1 MTTLYGFEM
10 LLRRLEISVQN
21 GGVDDDRVFPS
32 LPAALRHAL
41 DESDWSQIHSQ
52 NGAGTNG
59 LRVGARY
66 TSAQIPQPDDADHD
80 SGNGDHS
87 GFLSRTHARGEM
99 PD

>member
-1 MTTLYGFEM
+1 LYGFEM

-21 GGVDDDRVFPS
+21 GGVDDSRVFPS
-32 LPAALRHAL
+32 LPAALRHDL
-41 DESDWSQIHSQ
+41 DESEWSSARPQGGTTA
-52 NGAGTNG
+52 NGHP
-59 LRVGARY
+59 VGARY
-66 TSAQIPQPDDADHD
+66 TSAQIPQPDGADHD